1 MIAPNEPAAVCA
13 AQTSYSAK
21 DDTAPPAANTK
32 EAPASKAPVA
42 KSVGDK
48 QGGSKELK
56 MMAKAANEFALKQL
70 APDREENDKYPFG
83 PYFAEVVQKAFEL
96 DFFHILLPEALNG
109 MNLGVSALG
118 TVLEN
123 ICREDSSLG
132 GIIFTTVAAQEI
144 MRQAGAHKELQSICD
159 GQTVR
164 EFLIGLPVFNNPGE
178 VRHLARAQWAA
189 GQCTLSGRIEYM
201 VLGGTAKQALVPVHT
216 AGASGFSYAL
226 VNMEEKGVRKS
237 EPILSLGLHACPAVD
252 IEFDGAKAQPIG
264 QEGQGGLYFDKMAD
278 RMHTAAAAMS
288 VGQMKGSFREA
299 LDYAKKREQ
308 GGHAIINWSEV
319 KMILANMAIK
329 ITNAE
334 MILSQACQAT
344 DAQTPRWQAQSRAA
358 ALLIQE
364 MACDVTTDGI
374 QVLGGVGYMKDFGQE
389 KRFRD
394 AKHTQALLGIAPAK
408 KIKFMNEML

>member
-1 MIAPNEPAAVCA
+1 
-13 AQTSYSAK
+13 
-21 DDTAPPAANTK
+21 
-32 EAPASKAPVA
+32 
-42 KSVGDK
+42 
-48 QGGSKELK
+48 

-70 APDREENDKYPFG
+70 APNREENDKYPFG
-83 PYFAEVVQKAFEL
+83 PYFADVVQKAFEL
-96 DFFHILLPEALNG
+96 DFFHIMLPEALNG
-109 MNLGVSALG
+109 MNLGISALS
-118 TVLEN
+118 TVLES

-144 MRQAGAHKELQSICD
+144 LRQAGADPALQRICD
-159 GQTVR
+159 SQKAR

-178 VRHLARAQWAA
+178 VRHLAQARWAA

-201 VLGGTAKQALVPVHT
+201 VLGGTAKQALVPVQT
-216 AGASGFSYAL
+216 PGAAGFSYAL

-252 IEFDGAKAQPIG
+252 VDFDGAKALPIG
-264 QEGQGGLYFDKMAD
+264 QEGQGGFYFDKMAD
-278 RMHTAAAAMS
+278 RMHAAAAAMS

-334 MILSQACQAT
+334 MILEKACQAA
-344 DAQTPRWQAQSRAA
+344 DAQTPRWEAQSRAA
-358 ALLIQE
+358 ALMIQE

>member
-1 MIAPNEPAAVCA
+1 MIAQNEPAVVSVT
-13 AQTSYSAK
+13 QTSYSAT
-21 DDTAPPAANTK
+21 DNSAPAAAKTK
-32 EAPASKAPVA
+32 AAVA
-42 KSVGDK
+42 QRAGDR
-48 QGGSKELK
+48 QGGAKELK

-70 APDREENDKYPFG
+70 APNREENDKYPFG
-83 PYFAEVVQKAFEL
+83 PYFADVVQKAFEL

-109 MNLGVSALG
+109 MNLGISALS
-118 TVLEN
+118 TVLES

-132 GIIFTTVAAQEI
+132 GIIYTTIAAQEI
-144 MRQAGAHKELQSICD
+144 LRQAGAEQQLRSICD
-159 GQTVR
+159 SRTVNA
-164 EFLIGLPVFNNPGE
+164 FLIGLPVFNNPSE
-178 VRHLARAQWAA
+178 VRHLAQAHWAD
-189 GQCTLSGRIEYM
+189 GQCSLSGRIEYM
-201 VLGGTAKQALVPVHT
+201 VLGGTAKHALVPVQT
-216 AGASGFSYAL
+216 SGASGFSYAL
-226 VNMEEKGVRKS
+226 VDMEQKAVRKS

-252 IEFDGAKAQPIG
+252 VDFDGAKALPIG
-264 QEGQGGLYFDKMAD
+264 QEGQGAGYFDKMAD

-308 GGHAIINWSEV
+308 GGHAIINWSEIQ
-319 KMILANMAIK
+319 MILANMAIK

-334 MILSQACQAT
+334 MILAQACQAV

-358 ALLIQE
+358 ALMIQE

-408 KIKFMNEML
+408 KIKFMKELI